1 MRSAPAFVRLW
12 PKFARSPICCSD
24 GHSVC
29 CTTAAGAVAAGAA
42 TVVAPAVVVAGG
54 GAASVVAG
62 CVTVNETVVLGCS
75 FVVAGVGAACVSWV
89 SACFD
94 DPQLAP
100 ASTTT
105 SAPRAIERRTR
116 ARLLVRADGR
126 ATSAS
131 NQLSWFKTLY
141 DRSTNRKECRKLRQR
156 RVDNRPRGLLLVQ
169 KRLALCPTSGRGSK
183 GESMLDGENK
193 GASLRDY
200 LRVVRRRKWVIAQAL
215 ILVPA
220 AAVAF

>member
-42 TVVAPAVVVAGG
+42 PVVVPAAGWG
-54 GAASVVAG
+54 TVREAG
-62 CVTVNETVVLGCS
+62 VLRSS
-75 FVVAGVGAACVSWV
+75 FVVAGVGAACVAWV

-94 DPQLAP
+94 DPHPAP

-169 KRLALCPTSGRGSK
+169 
-183 GESMLDGENK
+183 
-193 GASLRDY
+193 
-200 LRVVRRRKWVIAQAL
+200 
-215 ILVPA
+215 
-220 AAVAF
+220 

>member
-42 TVVAPAVVVAGG
+42 TVVAPGVVVAGG

-62 CVTVNETVVLGCS
+62 CVTVRETVVLGSS
-75 FVVAGVGAACVSWV
+75 FVVAGVGAACVAWV

-94 DPQLAP
+94 DPHPAP

-116 ARLLVRADGR
+116 ARLLVP
-126 ATSAS
+126 
-131 NQLSWFKTLY
+131 
-141 DRSTNRKECRKLRQR
+141 R
-156 RVDNRPRGLLLVQ
+156 RRPGDIGNEPTFLVQ
-169 KRLALCPTSGRGSK
+169 NA
-183 GESMLDGENK
+183 
-193 GASLRDY
+193 
-200 LRVVRRRKWVIAQAL
+200 RRPFDKMYETAQN
-215 ILVPA
+215 A
-220 AAVAF
+220 AK